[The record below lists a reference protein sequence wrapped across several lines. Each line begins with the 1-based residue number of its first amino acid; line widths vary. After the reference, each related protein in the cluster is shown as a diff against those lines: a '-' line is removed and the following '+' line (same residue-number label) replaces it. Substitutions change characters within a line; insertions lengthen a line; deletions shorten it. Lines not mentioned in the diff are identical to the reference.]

1 MIYDIALLRLET
13 YFSSAS
19 DFPSSVGTVC
29 LPTMSMPKNQ
39 RLIATGWGGTDDQGI
54 SGTQSPDLKEVTHHE
69 IKKSSS
75 SIKLMQN

>member
-39 RLIATGWGGTDDQGI
+39 RLIATGWGGTDDQT
-54 SGTQSPDLKEVTHHE
+54 TQSPDLKEV
-69 IKKSSS
+69 
-75 SIKLMQN
+75 L